1 VADSTKL
8 RSYLRRTACPC
19 CNASTAA
26 ARNKVC
32 SFPRAEDI
40 DLEQHGRFLSGY
52 EPHRVFFTYLRCG
65 RCDAWYCPIYYNPKQ
80 LARLYEAQPENMV
93 DVAIGSRERTQKGYV
108 ELLRRHSPMVGGL
121 LEIGVDIGLFA
132 AECARVGKFDRYWL
146 FEPNR
151 AVHGQLAQRLTGIGA
166 SIRIMAL
173 VVDVPPESISTAVM
187 IHVLD
192 HVLEPREMLQSIF
205 RSVQPGGVVMI
216 VTHNGRSWLARLL
229 GRRWPPYTLQH
240 PQLFSPRAMRSLASS
255 VGFEVLE
262 VTRTT
267 NFFPVTFLVNAAL
280 KVFGVPAKWVPVHG
294 RLEVGVRI
302 GNICTML
309 RRPR

>member
-19 CNASTAA
+19 CNASIAA
-26 ARNKVC
+26 ARSKVC
-32 SFPRAEDI
+32 SSPRAEDI
-40 DLEQHGRFLSGY
+40 DLEQHGRFLSGC

-65 RCDAWYCPIYYNPKQ
+65 QCDAWYCPVYYSAEQ
-80 LARLYEAQPENMV
+80 LAQLYESQPENMA
-93 DVAIGSRERTQKGYV
+93 DVAIGSRERTQWGYV
-108 ELLRRHSPMVGGL
+108 ELLSRHSSMAGGY
-121 LEIGVDIGLFA
+121 LEIGADIGLFA
-132 AECARVGKFDRYWL
+132 EKCVRVGKFDRFWL

-151 AVHGQLAQRLTGIGA
+151 TAHGRLAQCFAGRDA
-166 SIRIMAL
+166 SIGTMAT

-192 HVLEPREMLQSIF
+192 HVLEPREFLQLVF

-216 VTHNGRSWLARLL
+216 VTHNVRSWLARLL

-255 VGFEVLE
+255 TGFEVLE

-267 NFFPVTFLVNAAL
+267 NFFSVAFLLSAAL
-280 KVFGVPAKWVPVHG
+280 TVFGVPAKWVPVHG
-294 RLEVGVRI
+294 GLEVAVRL
-302 GNICTML
+302 GNICTLL
-309 RRPR
+309 RRPP